1 MDKRKSCVYSRKNK
15 KEYLTNRNIIT
26 KRHSDPIHWN
36 RLFSAIDLSFH
47 EKIATKKKKLIADE
61 HTTVMHFILLFIN

>member
-47 EKIATKKKKLIADE
+47 EKITTKKKIDRRRTYDCHAF
-61 HTTVMHFILLFIN
+61 HFVIY